1 MHATSGLKEGHL
13 GRALAPGWISPP
25 RSAYLVSP
33 MSSPD
38 SRKPNESAPQPL
50 PIAKPKAP
58 RPQGP
63 PRKKRALPLE
73 VVSKG
78 MIARRVDVAPRDVV
92 YLKGILEASEGLAA
106 LFAERGGELV
116 ITSPLDRAE
125 ELDVLLRDLAEEL
138 GATVEP
144 RSLALEGST

>member
-1 MHATSGLKEGHL
+1 
-13 GRALAPGWISPP
+13 
-25 RSAYLVSP
+25 
-33 MSSPD
+33 
-38 SRKPNESAPQPL
+38 
-50 PIAKPKAP
+50 
-58 RPQGP
+58 
-63 PRKKRALPLE
+63 
-73 VVSKG
+73 

-125 ELDVLLRDLAEEL
+125 ELEVLLRDLAEEL